1 MAKEKHL
8 IPVVARET
16 VGTASSRRARKAGM
30 VPAVVYGHGAE
41 PKSFLITNKDWDH
54 IAKQDVQIVQLKPN
68 KGAELNV
75 LIKDVQ
81 YDYLKNITE
90 HIDFLEVKM
99 DEVITASLPI
109 HTIGTPVG
117 ITQGGTL
124 EHIMHEIDVECTPL
138 TLPESI
144 EINIEDLEL
153 NAEINIEDIKLP
165 EGVTATG
172 DPKQTVLHVILARVA
187 EEESDEE
194 AGEGTGVTDT
204 VAAPSKDSG
213 DESAE

>member
-16 VGTASSRRARKAGM
+16 VGTASSRRARRAGM

-68 KGAELNV
+68 KGPEVNV

-81 YDYLKNITE
+81 YDYLKNVTE

-99 DEVITASLPI
+99 DETITASLPL
-109 HTIGTPVG
+109 HVTGTPVG
-117 ITQGGTL
+117 IAQGGTF
-124 EHIMHEIDVECTPL
+124 EQMIHEIDVECTPL
-138 TLPESI
+138 TLPEYI
-144 EINIEDLEL
+144 EINVDDLAIDSEIKIADLE
-153 NAEINIEDIKLP
+153 LP
-165 EGVTATG
+165 EGVSAMG
-172 DPKQTVLHVILARVA
+172 DPKQTILHVIKSH
-187 EEESDEE
+187 SDEE
-194 AGEGTGVTDT
+194 DAEGDAGE
-204 VAAPSKDSG
+204 AAA
-213 DESAE
+213 SADKSSE

>member
-8 IPVVARET
+8 IPVVVRET
-16 VGTASSRRARKAGM
+16 VGTAASRRARRQGM

-41 PKSFLITNKDWDH
+41 PKSFLITVKDWDH

-81 YDYLKNITE
+81 YDYLKSMTE

-99 DEVITASLPI
+99 DEIITASIPI
-109 HTIGTPVG
+109 HTVGTPIG

-124 EHIMHEIDVECTPL
+124 EHMLHEIEVECTPI
-138 TLPESI
+138 TLPEFI
-144 EINIEDLEL
+144 EVNIDAIELNGEINIEDL
-153 NAEINIEDIKLP
+153 KLP

-172 DPKQTVLHVILARVA
+172 DPKQTVLHVILPRVA
-187 EEESDEE
+187 EEEEE
-194 AGEGTGVTDT
+194 DAAEGTDAPTEAAPAGEKGDAT
-204 VAAPSKDSG
+204 SG
-213 DESAE
+213 